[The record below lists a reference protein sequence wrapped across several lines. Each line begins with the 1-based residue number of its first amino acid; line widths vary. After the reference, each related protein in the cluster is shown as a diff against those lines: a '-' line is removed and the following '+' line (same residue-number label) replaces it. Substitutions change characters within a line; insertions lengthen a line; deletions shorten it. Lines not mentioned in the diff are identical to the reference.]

1 MQQLTI
7 PQMLSAVF
15 GDDFPEGV
23 SYCWFTRDERVIS
36 FYVGKT
42 GDVVHV
48 NMTDDQFKAV
58 VETLRIDEDLGIS
71 FPAGQTTPEAQHFH

>member
-1 MQQLTI
+1 M

-15 GDDFPEGV
+15 GDAYPEGV
-23 SYCWFTRDERVIS
+23 SYCWYSVDERVIS
-36 FYVGKT
+36 FYIGKS

-48 NMTDDQFKAV
+48 NMSDEQFRAV
-58 VETLRIDEDLGIS
+58 VETLRIDPDLGVS